1 MLKKKI
7 QKISSRGL
15 ELGLAR
21 QLIKECDNISRCI
34 KMSILLLKCSNN
46 HDKEVIIKEN
56 KIKCIGDTSVCFF
69 LPATSFILL
78 SP

>member
-1 MLKKKI
+1 
-7 QKISSRGL
+7 
-15 ELGLAR
+15 
-21 QLIKECDNISRCI
+21 
-34 KMSILLLKCSNN
+34 MSILLLKCSNN
-46 HDKEVIIKEN
+46 RDKEVIIKEN